1 MNIEVAETP
10 RKQPYNEQ
18 KLRGGAP
25 NDTPDL
31 VASALP
37 IFSPLDNPSSDNGA
51 ILISCLCHRFL

>member
-18 KLRGGAP
+18 KLRGAP
-25 NDTPDL
+25 NDTPYL
-31 VASALP
+31 VAGALP

-51 ILISCLCHRFL
+51 ILISCLRHRFL